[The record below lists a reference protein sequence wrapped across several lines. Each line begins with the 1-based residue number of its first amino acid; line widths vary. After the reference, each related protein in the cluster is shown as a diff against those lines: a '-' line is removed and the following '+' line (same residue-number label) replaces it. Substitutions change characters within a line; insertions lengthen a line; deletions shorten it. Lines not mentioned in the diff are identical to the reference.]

1 VAKVI
6 AIANS
11 LFALASMDEVTPV
24 GSFLFVMLPK
34 ESKTYKHKDGFAN
47 GKMAFTEKEGR
58 MLLEKKADLAA
69 WQVVHVHEEPFDVG
83 VLALETIDVAFVE
96 HVFNKKMKHF
106 KQWVENNLTIICIFC
121 ADIRISRLMV
131 LR

>member
-1 VAKVI
+1 
-6 AIANS
+6 
-11 LFALASMDEVTPV
+11 
-24 GSFLFVMLPK
+24 
-34 ESKTYKHKDGFAN
+34 
-47 GKMAFTEKEGR
+47 

-106 KQWVENNLTIICIFC
+106 KQWVEKQPYYHLYFLCGHPYFSPHGTTLT
-121 ADIRISRLMV
+121 ALMQV
-131 LR
+131 